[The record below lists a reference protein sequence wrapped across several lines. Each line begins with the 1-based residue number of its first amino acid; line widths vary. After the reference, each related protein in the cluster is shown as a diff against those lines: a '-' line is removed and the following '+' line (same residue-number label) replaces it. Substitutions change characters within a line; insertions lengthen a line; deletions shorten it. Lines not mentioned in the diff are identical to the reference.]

1 MTRVSVVIVSHNRF
15 TQLRESLEA
24 LGTEHQVIVVDNG
37 STENAAALETEFPA
51 VRFIRLPKN
60 FGLTKAMNL
69 GLRSADGEFVLFLHD
84 DTRIPAEAVS
94 ELANILEIHPE
105 VGAVA
110 PLLVDS
116 YGHPTPQIRDSP
128 PLEALRPV
136 DASTG
141 ADVPSVSGAA
151 LMVRMFFLKAM
162 RQIDEHYGNFG
173 SDMDLCAQV
182 HTRANKKVR
191 IAQSVRAVHS
201 PAPQTSALLTAD
213 REQAAAVY
221 LGKYQ
226 GAAAGLKHRAASALS
241 AIVTFRWGLAKYL
254 LTGQK
259 LDGTQ

>member
-1 MTRVSVVIVSHNRF
+1 MSRVSVVIVSHNRVA
-15 TQLRESLEA
+15 QLRESLEA

-37 STENAAALETEFPA
+37 SNDGAAALDTEFPA
-51 VRFIRLPKN
+51 ARFIHLPKN

-69 GLRSADGEFVLFLHD
+69 GLRSAEGEFVLFLHD

-94 ELANILEIHPE
+94 ELANILDAHPE

-116 YGHPTPQIRDSP
+116 YGHPTPQTRDAP
-128 PLEALRPV
+128 PAEALRPV
-136 DASTG
+136 DSATDI
-141 ADVPSVSGAA
+141 DVPSVSGAA

-182 HTRANKKVR
+182 EKRANKKIR
-191 IAQSVRAVHS
+191 IVQSVRAVHS
-201 PAPQTSALLTAD
+201 ASPKASALLTAD

-221 LGKYQ
+221 LGKYK
-226 GAAAGLKHRAASALS
+226 GTAAGLKYRLATALS
-241 AIVTFRWGLAKYL
+241 AIVTLRWGLAKYL
-254 LTGQK
+254 ITGQK